1 MNIDCDGQIMIK
13 LETQSEATSSFILTD
28 PIEINNS
35 VVLFK
40 KKEKF
45 LRNVIKKKRFQ
56 IISNVIYINISIRLT
71 KLLLN

>member
-1 MNIDCDGQIMIK
+1 MIK

-35 VVLFK
+35 LVLFK

-45 LRNVIKKKRFQ
+45 LRNVIKKKFQ
-56 IISNVIYINISIRLT
+56 IISNLLNINNSIRLT
-71 KLLLN
+71 K

>member
-1 MNIDCDGQIMIK
+1 LNIDCDGQIMIK

>member
-35 VVLFK
+35 LVLFK

-45 LRNVIKKKRFQ
+45 LRNVIKKRFQ
-56 IISNVIYINISIRLT
+56 IISNLLNINNSIRLT
-71 KLLLN
+71 

>member
-45 LRNVIKKKRFQ
+45 LRNVIKKKK
-56 IISNVIYINISIRLT
+56 ISNNFECDIY
-71 KLLLN
+71 

>member
-35 VVLFK
+35 LVLFK

-45 LRNVIKKKRFQ
+45 LRNVIKKKFQ
-56 IISNVIYINISIRLT
+56 IISNLLNINNSIRLT
-71 KLLLN
+71 KWLLN

>member
-1 MNIDCDGQIMIK
+1 MIK

-35 VVLFK
+35 LVLFK

-45 LRNVIKKKRFQ
+45 LRNVIKKNFK
-56 IISNVIYINISIRLT
+56 
-71 KLLLN
+71 

>member
-1 MNIDCDGQIMIK
+1 LNIDCDGQIMIK

-45 LRNVIKKKRFQ
+45 LRNVIKKKDF
-56 IISNVIYINISIRLT
+56 
-71 KLLLN
+71 K